1 MQDTGWKPMLHCS
14 LASPTLDIT
23 RARSGGARP
32 GSQKTWE
39 SKPRKPD
46 SFSPVQVAPVE
57 LAEPDV
63 PLGKVE
69 YFEVD
74 LSDLAQLVEVLY
86 QIPHALCETR
96 SYPDLNPAQARE
108 ASLRRTER
116 VRSQGSI
123 PTQSD
128 LALP

>member
-1 MQDTGWKPMLHCS
+1 MPE
-14 LASPTLDIT
+14 
-23 RARSGGARP
+23 RAAK
-32 GSQKTWE
+32 QE
-39 SKPRKPD
+39 FKPRKSESAAEFAP
-46 SFSPVQVAPVE
+46 FSPVQVALVE

-63 PLGKVE
+63 PVGKVE

-74 LSDLAQLVEVLY
+74 LSDLAQLAEALY
-86 QIPHALCETR
+86 QIPHVLCETR